1 MNPSSGE
8 RFDWVLVYGGTSMTF
23 RRVSPKRFFF
33 KCQVV
38 NFRRSAAVWGPQ
50 AIKYAGITMLVA
62 LGDGLSRLDQRAI
75 IDGVAA
81 FVVKRPLPEMDG
93 KKTKLKAP
101 KIQHLITPVVQE
113 RKRRRLDV
121 KKLRARRS

>member
-1 MNPSSGE
+1 MSN
-8 RFDWVLVYGGTSMTF
+8 LLNQ
-23 RRVSPKRFFF
+23 
-33 KCQVV
+33 QVV
-38 NFRRSAAVWGPQ
+38 NFRRSAAVWGHQ
-50 AIKYAGITMLVA
+50 AIKYADITVLVA
-62 LGDGLSRLDQRAI
+62 LGDGLSRLAQRAI

-101 KIQHLITPVVQE
+101 KIQHLIAPVVKE
-113 RKRRRLDV
+113 RKMRRLDV

>member
-1 MNPSSGE
+1 MIADGNDKQGVLTNP
-8 RFDWVLVYGGTSMTF
+8 
-23 RRVSPKRFFF
+23 RRATNIRKLCILTKEDDVR
-33 KCQVV
+33 Q
-38 NFRRSAAVWGPQ
+38 
-50 AIKYAGITMLVA
+50 
-62 LGDGLSRLDQRAI
+62 
-75 IDGVAA
+75 

>member
-1 MNPSSGE
+1 M
-8 RFDWVLVYGGTSMTF
+8 D
-23 RRVSPKRFFF
+23 
-33 KCQVV
+33 
-38 NFRRSAAVWGPQ
+38 AAVEVP
-50 AIKYAGITMLVA
+50 AEEIAPK
-62 LGDGLSRLDQRAI
+62 SKRATNI
-75 IDGVAA
+75 RKLCILTKEDDVRQ